1 MMWLP
6 PSMALSVFAEGQVSP
21 SSTSETSLV
30 HPRYRLVIWCIAAVV
45 VLRHLLKVSFD
56 SRWIKPLINGGMA
69 SFVVAV
75 YLAILVLFRENR
87 VLTSTDVN
95 ISLFRSI
102 ARETAATNFLKLQQS
117 SYNMDF
123 GRLAH
128 LLPSGAS
135 HFCAINEL
143 VPSRPCCNYYL
154 YHS

>member
-1 MMWLP
+1 
-6 PSMALSVFAEGQVSP
+6 
-21 SSTSETSLV
+21 
-30 HPRYRLVIWCIAAVV
+30 
-45 VLRHLLKVSFD
+45 
-56 SRWIKPLINGGMA
+56 MA

-128 LLPSGAS
+128 L
-135 HFCAINEL
+135 
-143 VPSRPCCNYYL
+143 
-154 YHS
+154 